1 MGFLKF
7 CFWLLFVVSLLYI
20 PAYYATDLVFHRD
33 PATLVLRLPENKVTI
48 PKFVVPGDTVEVILR
63 KVPSISGKVHF
74 KAAHPKFPPIEAKNG
89 EHFTWN
95 PPWIDTPRN
104 DFRPGTTPQEL
115 KITTKDPTAISLV
128 FPIPAEPRFNRTTVT
143 VRFLGAVEY
152 PIVGH
157 ASRYTIDTANID
169 SSYTVYVGTVEERNR
184 HETAREVM
192 KLLIYV
198 AGGIVVMG
206 LFYLSVKQ

>member
-20 PAYYATDLVFHRD
+20 PAYYAADLILHRD
-33 PATLVLRLPENKVTI
+33 PATLALGLPENKASI
-48 PKFVVPGDTVEVILR
+48 PKFVVPGDTVEVVLR
-63 KVPSISGKVHF
+63 KVPSINGKLHF
-74 KAAHPKFPPIEAKNG
+74 KSAHPKFPPVEARNG
-89 EHFTWN
+89 EQFTWS
-95 PPWIDTPRN
+95 PPWIDTPRD
-104 DFRPGTTPQEL
+104 DFEPGKTAKEL

-128 FPIPAEPRFNRTTVT
+128 FPIPAEPRFNRTKLTVS
-143 VRFLGAVEY
+143 FWGAVEY
-152 PIVGH
+152 PIVGR

-169 SSYTVYVGTVEERNR
+169 SIYSVYIGTVQERNR
-184 HETAREVM
+184 YERTREVM

-198 AGGIVVMG
+198 TGGIIVIG